1 MTIGTL
7 AATIRQ
13 VPGVSS
19 VRRWWGR
26 NGEERLY
33 ITFSVVGDIAEAWV
47 SLRDAGFG
55 ARLRETEADSSEQA
69 LKVERLALETIRAL
83 VGTYRAER
91 KAELSAALSR

>member
-1 MTIGTL
+1 MTLNILT
-7 AATIRQ
+7 ATIRQ

-19 VRRWWGR
+19 VRRWQAHGM
-26 NGEERLY
+26 ERLY

-83 VGTYRAER
+83 VEAYRITER
-91 KAELSAALSR
+91 AYRKRSVTA